1 MSNKG
6 MLNCDYYDEIYDN
19 FRVNRPND
27 YEHSIGYRPRG
38 DHMIRVER
46 DDGLF
51 IDYTFIGGCG
61 EYVHGNQ
68 SRAEDITDEYSHNRF
83 ADKLRNMM
91 DRRGYTQRALAE
103 ATGISQSAISGYLRR
118 NEAYG
123 PHAQKK
129 PINPTTTVVY
139 KLAAALGCEPYEL
152 L

>member
-6 MLNCDYYDEIYDN
+6 MLNCDYYDEIYEN
-19 FRVNRPND
+19 FRLNRPED
-27 YEHSIGYRPRG
+27 YKHSVGYRPRG

-46 DDGLF
+46 DDGMF
-51 IDYTFIGGCG
+51 IDYTFIGGNA
-61 EYVHGNQ
+61 EYVREKP
-68 SRAEDITDEYSHNRF
+68 SRVEDITNEYSHNRF
-83 ADKLRNMM
+83 ATRLRNMM
-91 DRRGYTQRALAE
+91 DRRGYTQRTLAE
-103 ATGISQSAISGYLRR
+103 ATGISQAAISGYLRR

-139 KLAAALGCEPYEL
+139 KIAAALGCEPYEL